1 MTRLTRRL
9 VFYSFILI
17 FLLATPPTIFYA
29 MGYSFDWQKKVLV
42 KTGGLYLKSSPPN
55 AKIIIDGKNNKT
67 TPKLIPRLLP
77 KTYKIS
83 VEKDGYF
90 SWVKNLEVKPQL
102 VEEARNIILFPKNIS
117 PEKVAT
123 TSLAIADFLRSPEE
137 NIKIAAAA
145 NIASSTAGWLFYQ
158 DSLFLINATNYI
170 FYRVDL
176 NGYIREQISKEFLP
190 QDNYRIIAHNNQFMV
205 LGQNG
210 DLYLL
215 NQASSIFEKIAS
227 QINGAVFSG
236 DGKKIIYWNN
246 NEIWINYLQDILIQP
261 YKKVGDKELITRHS
275 QKISQVIFYPNN
287 EYLTCVV
294 GDQIKII
301 ELDGRDQRNVIEFIS
316 AKNPQIYFSYQDS
329 YFYYLTEGQLF
340 RLKLAI

>member
-9 VFYSFILI
+9 VFYSFIVI

-42 KTGGLYLKSSPPN
+42 KTGGLYLKSSPTS
-55 AKIIIDGKNNKT
+55 AKIILDNKNNKT
-67 TPKLIPRLLP
+67 TPRLISRLLP

-83 VEKDGYF
+83 IEKDGYF
-90 SWVKNLEVKPQL
+90 SWGKNLEVKPQL

-123 TSLAIADFLRSPEE
+123 TSLAIADFLRSSEE
-137 NIKIAAAA
+137 KIKIAQAA

-158 DSLFLINATNYI
+158 DNLFLINSTNYI

-176 NGYIREQISKEFLP
+176 GGYIRKQVSKEFLP
-190 QDNYRIIAHNNQFMV
+190 QDNYRIIARDDQFMV
-205 LGQNG
+205 IGQNN

-215 NQASSIFEKIAS
+215 NRNSDIFEKIAS
-227 QINGAVFSG
+227 QINDAIFSG

-246 NEIWINYLQDILIQP
+246 NEIWILYLEDILIQP
-261 YKKVGDKELITRHS
+261 YKKAGDKELITRHS

-287 EYLTCVV
+287 EYLTYVI

-301 ELDGRDQRNVIEFIS
+301 ELDGRDQRNVIEFIN
-316 AKNPQIYFSYQDS
+316 AKNPQIYFSYQDN
-329 YFYYLTEGQLF
+329 YFYHLTEGQLF
-340 RLKLAI
+340 RLKLEL

>member
-9 VFYSFILI
+9 VFYSFIAI

-42 KTGGLYLKSSPPN
+42 KTGGLYLKSSPSN
-55 AKIIIDGKNNKT
+55 AKIILDDKDNKT
-67 TPKLIPRLLP
+67 TPKLISRLLP
-77 KTYKIS
+77 KIYKVS
-83 VEKDGYF
+83 VTKDGFF
-90 SWVKNLEVKPQL
+90 SWEKNLEIKPQL

-123 TSLAIADFLRSPEE
+123 TSLAIIDFLRSPDE
-137 NIKIAAAA
+137 IAQIAQAA

-176 NGYIREQISKEFLP
+176 GGYIREQISKEFLP
-190 QDNYRIIAHNNQFMV
+190 KDNYRIIAHDNQFIV
-205 LGQNG
+205 IGQNN
-210 DLYLL
+210 DLYLF
-215 NQASSIFEKIAS
+215 NKSSAIFEKIAI
-227 QINGAVFSG
+227 QINDASFSA

-246 NEIWINYLQDILIQP
+246 NEIWIMYLEDILIQP
-261 YKKVGDKELITRHS
+261 YKKVGEKELITRHS

-287 EYLTCVV
+287 EYLAYVI

-301 ELDGRDQRNVIEFIS
+301 ELDGRDQRNVIEFIN
-316 AKNPQIYFSYQDS
+316 AKNPQIYFSYQDN
-329 YFYYLTEGQLF
+329 YFYYLTESQLF
-340 RLKLAI
+340 RLKLDL

>member
-29 MGYSFDWQKKVLV
+29 MGYSFDWQKKSLV
-42 KTGGLYLKSSPPN
+42 KTGALYLKSSPAN
-55 AKIIIDGKNNKT
+55 AKIILDDKNNKT
-67 TPKLIPRLLP
+67 TPKLISRLLP
-77 KTYKIS
+77 KTYKVSI
-83 VEKDGYF
+83 VKDGSF
-90 SWVKNLEVKPQL
+90 SWEKNLEVKPQL
-102 VEEARNIILFPKNIS
+102 VEEARNIILFPKNIF

-123 TSLAIADFLRSPEE
+123 TSLAIIDFLRSPDET
-137 NIKIAAAA
+137 IKITAAA

-158 DSLFLINATNYI
+158 NSLFLINSTNYI

-176 NGYIREQISKEFLP
+176 GGYIREQISKEFLP
-190 QDNYRIIAHNNQFMV
+190 KDNYHIIAHDNQFIAI
-205 LGQNG
+205 GQNG

-215 NQASSIFEKIAS
+215 DQNSAIFEKIAS
-227 QINGAVFSG
+227 QINDALFSS

-246 NEIWINYLQDILIQP
+246 NEIWINYLQDVLIQP
-261 YKKVGDKELITRHS
+261 YKKAGDKELITRHS

-287 EYLTCVV
+287 EYLAYVI

-301 ELDGRDQRNVIEFIS
+301 ELDNRDQRNVIEFIN

-340 RLKLAI
+340 RLKLNL

>member
-9 VFYSFILI
+9 VFYGLVII
-17 FLLATPPTIFYA
+17 FLLATPPIIFYA

-42 KTGGLYLKSSPPN
+42 KTGGLYLKSSPAN
-55 AKIIIDGKNNKT
+55 AKIILDSKDDKT
-67 TPKLIPRLLP
+67 TPRLISRLLP

-83 VEKDGYF
+83 ITKDGYF
-90 SWVKNLEVKPQL
+90 AWEKNLEIKPQL

-123 TSLAIADFLRSPEE
+123 TSLAIADFFLSPEE
-137 NIKIAAAA
+137 NLKIAQAID
-145 NIASSTAGWLFYQ
+145 IASSTAGWLFYQ
-158 DSLFLINATNYI
+158 DSLFLINSTNYI

-176 NGYIREQISKEFLP
+176 SGYIREQISKEFLP
-190 QDNYRIIAHNNQFMV
+190 ENNYQIIAHDNQFMV
-205 LGQNG
+205 IGQNG

-215 NQASSIFEKIAS
+215 NKNSAIFEKIAS
-227 QINGAVFSG
+227 QINGAAFSG

-246 NEIWINYLQDILIQP
+246 NEIWINYLTEILIQP
-261 YKKVGDKELITRHS
+261 YKKTGDKELVTRHS

-287 EYLTCVV
+287 EYLAYVI

-301 ELDGRDQRNVIEFIS
+301 ELDGRDQRNVIEFIN
-316 AKNPQIYFSYQDS
+316 AKNPQIYFSYQDN
-329 YFYYLTEGQLF
+329 YFYYLTEDQLF
-340 RLKLAI
+340 RVKLDI

>member
-1 MTRLTRRL
+1 MTRLNRRL

-42 KTGGLYLKSSPPN
+42 KTGGLYLKSSPSN
-55 AKIIIDGKNNKT
+55 ARIILDGKDNKN
-67 TPKLIPRLLP
+67 TPKLISRLLP

-83 VEKDGYF
+83 ITKDGSF
-90 SWVKNLEVKPQL
+90 PWEKNLEIKPQL

-117 PEKVAT
+117 PEKIAT

-137 NIKIAAAA
+137 TIKVAQA
-145 NIASSTAGWLFYQ
+145 NNVASTTAGWLYYQ
-158 DSLFLINATNYI
+158 DHLFLINPTNYI

-176 NGYIREQISKEFLP
+176 GGYIREQISREFLP
-190 QDNYRIIAHNNQFMV
+190 RDNYRIIAHDDQFMV

-215 NQASSIFEKIAS
+215 NQNSAIFEKIAS
-227 QINGAVFSG
+227 QISDALFSS
-236 DGKKIIYWNN
+236 DSKKIIYCNN
-246 NEIWINYLQDILIQP
+246 NEIWINYLQDVLIQP
-261 YKKVGDKELITRHS
+261 YKKAGDKELITRHS

-287 EYLTCVV
+287 EYLAYII

-301 ELDGRDQRNVIEFIS
+301 ELDGRGQRNVIEFIN
-316 AKNPQIYFSYQDS
+316 AKNPQIYFSYQDN

-340 RLKLAI
+340 RLKLDI